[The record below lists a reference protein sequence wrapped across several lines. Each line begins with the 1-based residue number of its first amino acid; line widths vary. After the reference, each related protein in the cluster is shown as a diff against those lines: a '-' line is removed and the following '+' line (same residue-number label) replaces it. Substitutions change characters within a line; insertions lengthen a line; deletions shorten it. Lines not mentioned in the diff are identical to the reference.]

1 MGLKVTSIK
10 KGQNKLFQIIMYVS
24 LLAYQVVVAD
34 PEELGSSAADWDYS
48 AGPWEVAGR
57 RESEVAGM
65 HLYTR
70 TFAIEPNVIIL
81 LLQLSLVSFFFLLR
95 QYASHVKDV

>member
-1 MGLKVTSIK
+1 MCA
-10 KGQNKLFQIIMYVS
+10 S
-24 LLAYQVVVAD
+24 LLVYQVVVAD

-57 RESEVAGM
+57 RESEMAGM

-70 TFAIEPNVIIL
+70 TFAIESNITIL
-81 LLQLSLVSFFFLLR
+81 LLQLSLVQMCEPTDPEEVLQKGS
-95 QYASHVKDV
+95 